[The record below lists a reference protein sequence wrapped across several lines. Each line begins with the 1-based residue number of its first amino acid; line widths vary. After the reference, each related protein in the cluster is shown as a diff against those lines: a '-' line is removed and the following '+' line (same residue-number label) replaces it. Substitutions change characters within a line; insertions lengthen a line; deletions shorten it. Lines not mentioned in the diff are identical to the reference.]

1 MKDEA
6 APITPGPQPWR
17 VGEQGPETV
26 TVPAGTEVEP
36 KPAKKAAAK
45 KADDTDDG

>member
-6 APITPGPQPWR
+6 APIAPGPQPWR

-26 TVPAGTEVEP
+26 ALSAGTEVEP
-36 KPAKKAAAK
+36 EPAK